1 MAASS
6 GSKMK
11 LGMMKRKI
19 KKKKVQTATGDRKW
33 IKRMFFF
40 VVARSPP
47 ATLRVRASSVRVLRE
62 GRGKE
67 GFESLEIL
75 LRHRAFFCG
84 VESFDRAWKITLP
97 ASHERGASPSISP
110 RPHTSIDRS
119 RFFAFSLSLSF
130 SLLLFLST
138 NQRQRWLCLF
148 SIRSPTSLE
157 RFPRFSTNRVER
169 IGRVISFPFLFPFF
183 LNKHVIYVWFSFMNL
198 YGDVVSPRIFFIFS
212 EIIRRHFWRIFYYY
226 YYWKDER
233 KNSRYILPFLSYLTY
248 AVCFIIRSLIIVLSE
263 KVDFLFFSSTTVTGL
278 RDGLIKSSKI
288 PISCSITNL
297 FARNVIHLVLVQPKK
312 KPRKARERGKTYF
325 LKRKKNSGIFDSKLI
340 FISPRPFVY
349 LNDRAFFP
357 PPSRRNFIFFHD
369 RENVPI
375 EDLSKTVPNPLP
387 FNRWWERKDEN
398 DTRALNPEA
407 SSTSY

>member
-62 GRGKE
+62 RG

-119 RFFAFSLSLSF
+119 RFFAFSLSLF
-130 SLLLFLST
+130 
-138 NQRQRWLCLF
+138 LF
-148 SIRSPTSLE
+148 SFFFRRINGNDGCVY
-157 RFPRFSTNRVER
+157 FPFVHRRVSSDFHDSRR
-169 IGRVISFPFLFPFF
+169 IASRESAAWFPFL
-183 LNKHVIYVWFSFMNL
+183 S
-198 YGDVVSPRIFFIFS
+198 
-212 EIIRRHFWRIFYYY
+212 
-226 YYWKDER
+226 
-233 KNSRYILPFLSYLTY
+233 
-248 AVCFIIRSLIIVLSE
+248 
-263 KVDFLFFSSTTVTGL
+263 
-278 RDGLIKSSKI
+278 
-288 PISCSITNL
+288 
-297 FARNVIHLVLVQPKK
+297 
-312 KPRKARERGKTYF
+312 
-325 LKRKKNSGIFDSKLI
+325 
-340 FISPRPFVY
+340 
-349 LNDRAFFP
+349 FFP
-357 PPSRRNFIFFHD
+357 SF
-369 RENVPI
+369 
-375 EDLSKTVPNPLP
+375 
-387 FNRWWERKDEN
+387 
-398 DTRALNPEA
+398 
-407 SSTSY
+407 

>member
-1 MAASS
+1 M
-6 GSKMK
+6 
-11 LGMMKRKI
+11 
-19 KKKKVQTATGDRKW
+19 
-33 IKRMFFF
+33 
-40 VVARSPP
+40 
-47 ATLRVRASSVRVLRE
+47 
-62 GRGKE
+62 
-67 GFESLEIL
+67 
-75 LRHRAFFCG
+75 
-84 VESFDRAWKITLP
+84 
-97 ASHERGASPSISP
+97 
-110 RPHTSIDRS
+110 
-119 RFFAFSLSLSF
+119 LSLLVF
-130 SLLLFLST
+130 FYFL
-138 NQRQRWLCLF
+138 
-148 SIRSPTSLE
+148 
-157 RFPRFSTNRVER
+157 
-169 IGRVISFPFLFPFF
+169 
-183 LNKHVIYVWFSFMNL
+183 
-198 YGDVVSPRIFFIFS
+198 

-226 YYWKDER
+226 YYWKNER
-233 KNSRYILPFLSYLTY
+233 KNSRYILPFFSYLTY

-312 KPRKARERGKTYF
+312 KPRKARERGKTRIF
-325 LKRKKNSGIFDSKLI
+325 LKKKKNSGIFDSKLI

-398 DTRALNPEA
+398 DTRRACSESRGELHFVLISLYILYFNKSLYIYIYFFLFSLGRRSPP
-407 SSTSY
+407 SRPSFVVFVCQFVS